1 MSQHKFISISN
12 ETDFYDKKLKGQL
25 EFLSKNGF
33 EIIAVAPTATDLKTL
48 NTTENLSTISIKIA
62 QGISIFKDCN
72 AFWKLFRLFRKERP
86 QIVHTYKSKTCVLT
100 MMAAHLAGVPNRL
113 HTIQGVDLLNKNDS
127 NAKST
132 IPSKSGLV
140 LLQLRCTP

>member
-33 EIIAVAPTATDLKTL
+33 DVIAVAPTVTDLKTL

-62 QGISIFKDCN
+62 QGISFFKDCT
-72 AFWKLFRLFRKERP
+72 AFWKLYRLFKRKASNRSYI
-86 QIVHTYKSKTCVLT
+86 QLKNSCDRFDGSAFGWGSYKTI
-100 MMAAHLAGVPNRL
+100 HHAG
-113 HTIQGVDLLNKNDS
+113 
-127 NAKST
+127 
-132 IPSKSGLV
+132 
-140 LLQLRCTP
+140 C